1 MSQID
6 RKKVLILSVLAVLA
20 IISGVAL
27 NAYAYNPV
35 KNTANVET
43 TPVTTLIASDGQ
55 TTPNNMQCWGPPWP
69 VGNFSVRMRGMF
81 HGMRGRGFYGPIE
94 VSEEFKENVINIAKK
109 DSDVQ
114 NLLNEGYNVTAVK
127 PIIKTVVEGDGTVI
141 AKATSAILILQKGT
155 TGRAIVWVN
164 LEQGKVTRI
173 EILTRTV
180 IEKP

>member
-1 MSQID
+1 
-6 RKKVLILSVLAVLA
+6 VA

-27 NAYAYNPV
+27 NAYAYSPV
-35 KNTANVET
+35 KNTVVLET
-43 TPVTTLIASDGQ
+43 APVTTLIASDGQ
-55 TTPNNMQCWGPPWP
+55 TTPSNMQCWGFPWP
-69 VGNFSVRMRGMF
+69 AGNFSFRMRGMF
-81 HGMRGRGFYGPIE
+81 RGMRGHGFCGPIE

-114 NLLNEGYNVTAVK
+114 SLLNQGYNVTAVK
-127 PIIKTVVEGDGTVI
+127 PIIKTVVEGDGTVVT
-141 AKATSAILILQKGT
+141 KATSAILILQKNT
-155 TGRAIVWVN
+155 TGLAIVWVD